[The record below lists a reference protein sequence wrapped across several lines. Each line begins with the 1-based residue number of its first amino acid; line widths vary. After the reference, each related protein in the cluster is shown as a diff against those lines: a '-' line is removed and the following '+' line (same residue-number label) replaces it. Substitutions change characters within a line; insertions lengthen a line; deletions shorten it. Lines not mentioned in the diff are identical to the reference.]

1 MKNGS
6 TVAGYEDAGEDVV
19 MKKFIVTDQAPKAI
33 GPYSQG
39 VAVGNTLY
47 LSGQIALDPA
57 TGELVPGGVE
67 AETERVMD
75 NIAGVLAA
83 AGLDFDSVVKSTIY
97 LTDLVDFGVVN
108 GIYGKR
114 FPVAPPAR
122 STVQV
127 AALPR
132 GACVEIEVIAMS
144 GAGGP

>member
-1 MKNGS
+1 
-6 TVAGYEDAGEDVV
+6 
-19 MKKFIVTDQAPKAI
+19 MKKIIITDQAPQAI

-39 VAVGNTLY
+39 VAAGTTLY

-83 AGLDFDSVVKSTIY
+83 AGLDFGSVVKSTIY
-97 LTDLVDFGVVN
+97 LADLADFGAVN
-108 GIYGKR
+108 NIYGKR
-114 FPVAPPAR
+114 FPAAPPAR

-132 GACVEIEVIAMS
+132 GASVEIEVIAMS
-144 GAGGP
+144 GSDGL

>member
-1 MKNGS
+1 MKEII
-6 TVAGYEDAGEDVV
+6 T
-19 MKKFIVTDQAPKAI
+19 TDQAPQAI

-39 VAVGNTLY
+39 VKAGGFLF

-57 TGELVPGGVE
+57 TGELVAGGVA

-83 AGLDFDSVVKSTIY
+83 AGLGFGSVVKSTIY
-97 LTDLVDFGVVN
+97 LIDLAAFGVVN
-108 GIYGKR
+108 GIYGQR
-114 FPVAPPAR
+114 FPSEPPAR

-132 GACVEIEVIAMS
+132 GACVEIEVIATY
-144 GAGGP
+144 GAGFP

>member
-1 MKNGS
+1 
-6 TVAGYEDAGEDVV
+6 
-19 MKKFIVTDQAPKAI
+19 MKKIIVTDQAPKAI

-39 VAVGNTLY
+39 VVIGNTLY

-57 TGELVPGGVE
+57 TGELVPGGIE

-83 AGLDFDSVVKSTIY
+83 AGLDFGSVVKSTIY
-97 LTDLVDFGVVN
+97 LVNLDDFGVVN
-108 GIYGKR
+108 TVYGKR
-114 FPVAPPAR
+114 FPLAPPAR

-127 AALPR
+127 VALPR

-144 GAGGP
+144 GADSRGVGRKKAAGS